1 MPKHG
6 VDYVHQHQKGP
17 PILGKTGYNN
27 LWLNIGH
34 GSLGF
39 TLAAGSAQIL
49 SQLVSG
55 ETSPISLTG
64 LTR

>member
-1 MPKHG
+1 MVRIAPI
-6 VDYVHQHQKGP
+6 DPKGP
-17 PILGKTGYNN
+17 PMLGKTEYDN

-39 TLAAGSAQIL
+39 TLAAGSAEIL
-49 SQLVSG
+49 NQLISG
-55 ETSPISLTG
+55 KTSPIFLTG